1 MLKFRL
7 RILHRRI
14 MNGGMDAHSE
24 WLTARTTTEAVAQ
37 AEDRISQVLAGQAGI
52 GMLSDERDT
61 LVWSVRHDLPKPAD
75 LG

>member
-7 RILHRRI
+7 RILHRRTTS
-14 MNGGMDAHSE
+14 GGVDTHSE
-24 WLTARTTTEAVAQ
+24 WLNVRTTAEAVAQ
-37 AEDRISQVLAGQAGI
+37 AEDRISRVLAGQAGI
-52 GMLSDERDT
+52 GMLSDESDT